1 MLLHSCDSERYLIP
15 SERLYRAKAWWCPRV
30 KCTLRCLPTSLK
42 MAEYM
47 STSHMKDHFP
57 GVKEDSFIRSER
69 QFLAVLML
77 AARFECSNGIT
88 KSDATEI
95 AAVVASAIQR
105 LTGKSTHGGGESWM
119 KVFGK
124 AFIGVQF
131 FPLYLWRLIV
141 HLEFKTALI

>member
-95 AAVVASAIQR
+95 AAVVASTIQR
-105 LTGKSTHGGGESWM
+105 LTGKIDTWRRWELNEGIWKNFYWSPILP
-119 KVFGK
+119 
-124 AFIGVQF
+124 FISV
-131 FPLYLWRLIV
+131 
-141 HLEFKTALI
+141 KTYCSLRI